1 VKENPIILFDGIC
14 NFCNGAVQMIIKY
27 DRKGLFRFASL
38 QSSFGE
44 QLLSTKPELKK
55 LDTVILVSNGKIMTE
70 STAALNILKELE
82 GWPKVFYLLIVIP
95 LPIRNFFYKLF
106 AKYRYKMFGTS
117 ETCMIPTKEIRNRF
131 LS

>member
-1 VKENPIILFDGIC
+1 MKENPIILFDGIC

>member
-1 VKENPIILFDGIC
+1 MKENPIILFDGIC

-27 DRKGLFRFASL
+27 DRKGIFRFASL

-82 GWPKVFYLLIVIP
+82 GWPKVFYLFIVIP

-117 ETCMIPTKEIRNRF
+117 VTCMIPTKEIRNRF